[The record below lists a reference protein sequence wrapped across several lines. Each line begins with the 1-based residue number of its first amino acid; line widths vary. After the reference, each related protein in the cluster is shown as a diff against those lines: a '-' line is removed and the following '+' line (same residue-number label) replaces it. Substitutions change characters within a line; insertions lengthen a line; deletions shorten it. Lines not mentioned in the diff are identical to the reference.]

1 MATGTTST
9 TSAALKQYWHDFF
22 IERLVD
28 NLSMKGLTKRA
39 KVPMGSGK
47 TVWWVGISKVSA
59 AGAALTEGA
68 DPTTRSS
75 AAFRVSGTLTE
86 YGNLVKN
93 SRLFMDTSL
102 DGVREQIISDLARDA
117 AKTVDDAL
125 LATALGSGTVVFAGA
140 ATHRS
145 NIVSASTATVAS
157 VRKAV
162 RLLNLSSVPRFPD
175 GFYVG
180 LVHPDVAYD
189 LQSDTNWQDVVKY
202 RDTVKYD
209 IAGEVG
215 KIWGVRFAMAPTIPV
230 LTNSGSANVDVY
242 RTLVFGPDYIGQ
254 SDLGDL
260 EIVINEPGK
269 TSELGQFNT
278 YGYRFV
284 MANAVLQSVRAVRI
298 ESSSTMGND
307 AA

>member
-1 MATGTTST
+1 MAVGTTT
-9 TSAALKQYWHDFF
+9 TTANALKQYWHDFF

-39 KVPMGSGK
+39 KIGTGNGK
-47 TVWWVGISKVSA
+47 VVFWVGINKVD
-59 AGAALTEGA
+59 AGATLSEGA
-68 DPTTRSS
+68 DPTARSS
-75 AAFRVSGTLTE
+75 KAFRVSGTLTE
-86 YGNLVKN
+86 YGNLIKN
-93 SRLFMDTSL
+93 SRLFMDTSI
-102 DGVREQIISDLARDA
+102 DGTKEQIITDLARDA
-117 AKTVDDAL
+117 SKVVDDAI
-125 LATALGSGTVVFAGA
+125 LAKALASGTVIFAGT

-145 NIVSASTATVAS
+145 NVISASTATVKD

-180 LVHPDVAYD
+180 LAHPDIAYD
-189 LQSDTNWQDVVKY
+189 LQTDTAWTDIVKY

-209 IAGEVG
+209 IMGEIG
-215 KIWGVRFAMAPTIPV
+215 KIWGVRFAMAPTIPILV
-230 LTNSGSANVDVY
+230 NSASANVDIY
-242 RTLVFGPDYIGQ
+242 RTMIFGPDFIGQ

-284 MANAVLQSVRAVRI
+284 MATEVLQSVRGVRI
-298 ESSSTMGND
+298 ESSASLGND
-307 AA
+307 A

>member
-1 MATGTTST
+1 MALGTTTT
-9 TSAALKQYWHDFF
+9 TSNALKQYWHDFF

-28 NLSMKGLTKRA
+28 LIAMKGLTKRA
-39 KVPMGSGK
+39 KVPTGNGK
-47 TVWWVGISKVSA
+47 TVFWVGVNKVDS
-59 AGAALTEGA
+59 GASLSEGA

-75 AAFRVSGTLTE
+75 KAFRVSGSLAE

-93 SRLFMDTSL
+93 SRLFMDTSI
-102 DGVREQIISDLARDA
+102 DGTREEIIADLARDA
-117 AKTVDDAL
+117 SKLIDDTV
-125 LATALGSGTVVFAGA
+125 LATALGGGTVLFAGS

-145 NIVSASTATVAS
+145 NVVKASTATIKEI
-157 VRKAV
+157 RKAV
-162 RLLNLSSVPRFPD
+162 RLLMVSSVPRFPD

-189 LQSDTNWQDVVKY
+189 LQTDTAWTDIVKY

-209 IAGEVG
+209 IMGEMG
-215 KIWGVRFAMAPTIPV
+215 RIWGVRFASAPTIPI
-230 LTNSGSANVDVY
+230 LINTGSANVDLY
-242 RTLVFGPDYIGQ
+242 RTMVFGPDYIGQ

-260 EIVINEPGK
+260 EVVINEPGK

-284 MANAVLQSVRAVRI
+284 MASAVLQNARAVRI
-298 ESSSTMGND
+298 ESSASLGTN
-307 AA
+307 

>member
-1 MATGTTST
+1 MAVGTTT
-9 TSAALKQYWHDFF
+9 TTANALKQYWHDFF

-28 NLSMKGLTKRA
+28 NLAMKGLTKRA
-39 KVPMGSGK
+39 KIGTGNGK
-47 TVWWVGISKVSA
+47 VVFWVGINKVD
-59 AGAALTEGA
+59 AGSTLTEGA
-68 DPTTRSS
+68 DPTSRSS
-75 AAFRVSGTLTE
+75 KAFRVSGTLTE
-86 YGNLVKN
+86 YGNLIKN

-102 DGVREQIISDLARDA
+102 DGTKEQIISDLARDA
-117 AKTVDDAL
+117 SKVVDDAI
-125 LATALGSGTVVFAGA
+125 LAKALASGTVIFAGT

-145 NIVSASTATVAS
+145 NVISASTATVKD

-180 LVHPDVAYD
+180 LAHPDIAYD
-189 LQSDTNWQDVVKY
+189 LQTDSAWTDIVKY

-209 IAGEVG
+209 IMGEIG
-215 KIWGVRFAMAPTIPV
+215 KIWGVRFAMAPTIPILV
-230 LTNSGSANVDVY
+230 NSASANVDIY
-242 RTLVFGPDYIGQ
+242 RTMIFGPDFIGQ

-284 MANAVLQSVRAVRI
+284 MATEVLQSVRGVRI
-298 ESSSTMGND
+298 ESSASLGND
-307 AA
+307 A

>member
-1 MATGTTST
+1 MAVGTTT
-9 TSAALKQYWHDFF
+9 TTANALKQYWHDFF

-39 KVPMGSGK
+39 KIPTGNGK
-47 TVWWVGISKVSA
+47 VVFWVGINKVD
-59 AGAALTEGA
+59 AGASLSEGA
-68 DPTTRSS
+68 DPTARSS
-75 AAFRVSGTLTE
+75 KAFRVSATLTE
-86 YGNLVKN
+86 YGNLIKN

-102 DGVREQIISDLARDA
+102 DGTKQQIIEDLARDA
-117 AKTVDDAL
+117 AKLCDDTL
-125 LATALGSGTVVFAGA
+125 LSAGLAGGTVIFAGA

-145 NIVSASTATVAS
+145 NIISASTATVRD

-180 LVHPDVAYD
+180 LAHPDVAYD
-189 LQSDTNWQDVVKY
+189 LQTDAAWQDIVKY

-209 IAGEVG
+209 IAGEIG
-215 KIWGVRFAMAPTIPV
+215 KIWGVRFAMAPTIPILV
-230 LTNSGSANVDVY
+230 NTGSASVDVY
-242 RTLVFGPDYIGQ
+242 RTLVFGPDYLGQ
-254 SDLGDL
+254 SDLGEL

-284 MANAVLQSVRAVRI
+284 MAQAVLQNARAVRI
-298 ESSSTMGND
+298 ESSASLGND
-307 AA
+307 A

>member
-1 MATGTTST
+1 MAVGTTT
-9 TSAALKQYWHDFF
+9 TTANALKQYWHDFF

-39 KVPMGSGK
+39 KIPTGNGK
-47 TVWWVGISKVSA
+47 VVFWVGINKVD
-59 AGAALTEGA
+59 AGASLSEGA
-68 DPTTRSS
+68 DPTARSS
-75 AAFRVSGTLTE
+75 KAFRVSATLTE
-86 YGNLVKN
+86 YGNLIKN
-93 SRLFMDTSL
+93 SRLFMDTSI
-102 DGVREQIISDLARDA
+102 DGTKQQIIEDLARDA
-117 AKTVDDAL
+117 AKLCDDTL
-125 LATALGSGTVVFAGA
+125 LGAALGGGTVIFAGT

-145 NIVSASTATVAS
+145 NVISASTATVKD

-180 LVHPDVAYD
+180 LAHPDVAYD
-189 LQSDTNWQDVVKY
+189 LQTDSAWQDIVKY

-209 IAGEVG
+209 IAGEIG
-215 KIWGVRFAMAPTIPV
+215 KIWGVRFAMAPTIPILV
-230 LTNSGSANVDVY
+230 NSGSANVDLY
-242 RTLVFGPDYIGQ
+242 RTLIFGPDYLGQ
-254 SDLGDL
+254 SDLGEL

-284 MANAVLQSVRAVRI
+284 MAQAVLQSSRAVRI
-298 ESSSTMGND
+298 ESSASLGND
-307 AA
+307 A